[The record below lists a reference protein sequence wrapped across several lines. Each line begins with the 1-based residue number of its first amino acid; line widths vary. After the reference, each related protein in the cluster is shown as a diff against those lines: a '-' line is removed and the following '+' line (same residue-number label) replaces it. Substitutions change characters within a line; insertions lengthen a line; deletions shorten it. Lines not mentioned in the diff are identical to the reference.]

1 MDSVEIA
8 NCSQRS
14 TFNAAIRIEN
24 AMTLHQQI
32 TNSAIHGSRAWGLSL
47 LNSKN
52 IFVQNT
58 HVIGA
63 RAMGIVVQ
71 SSNNVTLDYAIV
83 AHVERRVELE
93 MVHVMDVEGC
103 FSLCTMMG
111 QTSCDLQ
118 VTNSIA
124 AGCPWAGFVVPGHD
138 CDDDEDTSFINNV
151 AHSTESVG
159 ILMAPP
165 SSDNGCIEN
174 AHNAAYKTGRQSFG
188 FAYKATEARFR
199 DVTAIDSHIGL
210 TIIP

>member
-1 MDSVEIA
+1 
-8 NCSQRS
+8 
-14 TFNAAIRIEN
+14 
-24 AMTLHQQI
+24 
-32 TNSAIHGSRAWGLSL
+32 

-111 QTSCDLQ
+111 
-118 VTNSIA
+118 
-124 AGCPWAGFVVPGHD
+124 
-138 CDDDEDTSFINNV
+138 
-151 AHSTESVG
+151 
-159 ILMAPP
+159 
-165 SSDNGCIEN
+165 
-174 AHNAAYKTGRQSFG
+174 
-188 FAYKATEARFR
+188 
-199 DVTAIDSHIGL
+199 
-210 TIIP
+210 